1 MDFAAAFQRSNRAR
15 RPHTGCAGVPA
26 GCRRRRPGKRA
37 AKRRPPGAAS
47 IALAVAL
54 LGLAC
59 AGGERLPLPSGYE
72 PHDPTVRAQI
82 AGLERQIRALEG
94 SNAGDAEL
102 GAAVGELGK
111 LYHGI
116 QLLDSHAFT
125 ALEAAEDCYR
135 EASRLDPA
143 DHRWPY
149 LLGFAQETRG
159 EHEAALSYRAA
170 LALQPELLPALERLA
185 RSEAERGQPSEAAA
199 LWNRALDLQPGFAP
213 ALYGLGTLALDRG
226 DPEVATDYLERAVA
240 AEPGAGRG
248 HYSLGMAWRRLGD
261 EDRAAEHLARASHTD
276 FPFDDPLVRELAYL
290 PAGSAAL
297 VQQGLIA
304 VQAGEFA
311 AAATVFARAVD
322 ADPTNL
328 EARRQLA
335 LAHVDAGRPD
345 RAEAAWK
352 ELLALD
358 PGRASAHFE
367 LARLLANRGQ
377 ADEAIRRLTRAT
389 DLAPD
394 YKQAHY
400 QLALLL
406 DRIGRPT
413 EALGRYDRVL
423 ALDPD
428 YAEAGTRRAAAL
440 ASSGRSAEAIE
451 ILSERVSRTPS
462 DAVALQ
468 ALSAVLRQQNRVGEA
483 REGLERGLR
492 SETFA
497 AADEARLR
505 RELGGILA
513 IEGRLRDAVRE
524 LRAAQR
530 LDPTEAHT
538 SFVLGMVLLD
548 LRRPEEAGRAFAAAL
563 AIRPELTLA
572 RLHLATI
579 LVQTDRCEEALG
591 LLDDGQRFAADE
603 PVFAQAS
610 QQLRTF
616 CADR

>member
-1 MDFAAAFQRSNRAR
+1 MAA
-15 RPHTGCAGVPA
+15 
-26 GCRRRRPGKRA
+26 
-37 AKRRPPGAAS
+37 
-47 IALAVAL
+47 AL

-59 AGGERLPLPSGYE
+59 AGGERLPLPAGYE

-82 AGLERQIRALEG
+82 TGLERQIRTLEG
-94 SNAGDAEL
+94 GNAGDAEL

-111 LYHGI
+111 LYHGV

-159 EHEAALSYRAA
+159 EHEAAAVSYGAA
-170 LALQPELLPALERLA
+170 LALQPDLLPVIERLA
-185 RSEAERGQPSEAAA
+185 RSEAEHGEPNEAAT
-199 LWNRALDLQPGFAP
+199 LWNRALELQPGFAP

-226 DPEVATDYLERAVA
+226 DPETATDYLERAVA

-345 RAEAAWK
+345 RAEAAWE

-389 DLAPD
+389 ELAPD

-406 DRIGRPT
+406 DRAGRPA
-413 EALGRYDRVL
+413 EALRRYDRVL

-428 YAEAGTRRAAAL
+428 YAEANTRRAAAL
-440 ASSGRSAEAIE
+440 ASSGRPAEAIE
-451 ILSERVSRTPS
+451 ILGERVAGAPS
-462 DAVALQ
+462 DAAALQ
-468 ALSAVLRQQNRVGEA
+468 ALSVVLRQQNRVAEA
-483 REGLERGLR
+483 RGRLERGLR
-492 SETFA
+492 SRTFA
-497 AADEARLR
+497 AVDEARLR
-505 RELGGILA
+505 TELGGILA
-513 IEGRLRDAVRE
+513 IEGRLRDAARE
-524 LRAAQR
+524 LEAAQR
-530 LDPTEAHT
+530 LDPTEPQT

-548 LRRPEEAGRAFAAAL
+548 LRRPEEAARAFAAAL
-563 AIRPELTLA
+563 AVRPDLALA
-572 RLHLATI
+572 RLRLAAI
-579 LVQTDRCEEALG
+579 LAQTDRCDEAIA
-591 LLDDGQRFAADE
+591 LLDDGRRFSANE
-603 PVFAQAS
+603 PAFAQAS
-610 QQLRTF
+610 RQLRAA